1 MQVTTFI
8 WHEIAIYACYYKLEN
23 TSIIM
28 KLTSLE
34 LLEFITNFAIMTSFT
49 YGMWYFLGHRKD
61 FLRDRQKATKK
72 LKQQTKLLPLIEN
85 QTPLTE
91 EQLELTRQAREALH
105 QRFTAGMSYTE
116 KPLAEDEFR
125 IAEIRHQELCQC
137 LLSLEKAIRQKKK

>member
-1 MQVTTFI
+1 M
-8 WHEIAIYACYYKLEN
+8 KLEFPQ
-23 TSIIM
+23 
-28 KLTSLE
+28 
-34 LLEFITNFAIMTSFT
+34 LLEFMTNSAIMISFF
-49 YGMWYFLGHRKD
+49 YGMWYFLGSRKD

-72 LKQQTKLLPLIEN
+72 LKKQTKLLPIIDN

-91 EQLELTRQAREALH
+91 GQLELTRQAREALH
-105 QRFTAGMSYTE
+105 QRFTAGMSYKE